1 MKFLSKHL
9 YVPITITFVII
20 IIIII
25 IIIVAINMI
34 ICYHLIVVECQLFAV
49 FLNHLSLVQQGSQK
63 YLGCG
68 RFSVLHAREI
78 FCKVSL

>member
-1 MKFLSKHL
+1 
-9 YVPITITFVII
+9 
-20 IIIII
+20 
-25 IIIVAINMI
+25 MI